1 MLGLP
6 SLLSEGAKQL
16 DTSRVINILH
26 QLLQLHRHH
35 LKVIDELKD
44 RYRLYSAFHHSLQ
57 IVPRYTVYKEEGVMC
72 NFRMK
77 HKQD

>member
-16 DTSRVINILH
+16 DTSRVVNILH

-44 RYRLYSAFHHSLQ
+44 RYTFICFSSSLQ
-57 IVPRYTVYKEEGVMC
+57 IVPHYTVYKEEGVMC